1 MSSASD
7 SPRVQAS
14 LALLS
19 QTCSLS
25 IAAINAKSE
34 AQAPPLSTLHA
45 DAISLL
51 SVIYSNTTKLSIALN
66 PSNPA
71 YSAALAVLKDLTTHS
86 STLASNA
93 SLFFPNVHGRALT
106 AEVQYT
112 AKSVL
117 SALQELAHA
126 HLALLVKP
134 EPKHAS
140 HADTTHPRTSRN
152 GKNDAYLAKTGVV
165 HDLIAQA
172 KAEQPQGLSKT
183 NLIAVRKRWR
193 EHSDIIADAAATL
206 ESEASP
212 ADDADDEDEDFDDGW
227 DDPELGLSMPGK
239 LGPDQV
245 ELAKAI
251 LNVVRRTS
259 ALFDD
264 IRGTL
269 LPPLRAPTQPPPNA
283 LLDNLLDSAP
293 PLVDAVDNLATQV
306 YGSPDDLAHL
316 SDARDSFARALSSLA
331 SAVKGFWK
339 GKEGPRRAHEKGSRT
354 YFTWRYAYQ

>member
-1 MSSASD
+1 
-7 SPRVQAS
+7 
-14 LALLS
+14 
-19 QTCSLS
+19 
-25 IAAINAKSE
+25 
-34 AQAPPLSTLHA
+34 
-45 DAISLL
+45 
-51 SVIYSNTTKLSIALN
+51 VIYSNTTKLSIALN

-71 YSAALAVLKDLTTHS
+71 YSAALSVLKDLTTHS

-112 AKSVL
+112 ARSVL

-140 HADTTHPRTSRN
+140 RADTTHPKSSRN
-152 GKNDAYLAKTGVV
+152 GNDAYLAKTGIV

-193 EHSDIIADAAATL
+193 EHSDIVADAAATL
-206 ESEASP
+206 ESEAFPS
-212 ADDADDEDEDFDDGW
+212 DDADDEDFDDGW

-245 ELAKAI
+245 ELAKA
-251 LNVVRRTS
+251 V
-259 ALFDD
+259 
-264 IRGTL
+264 
-269 LPPLRAPTQPPPNA
+269 
-283 LLDNLLDSAP
+283 
-293 PLVDAVDNLATQV
+293 
-306 YGSPDDLAHL
+306 
-316 SDARDSFARALSSLA
+316 
-331 SAVKGFWK
+331 
-339 GKEGPRRAHEKGSRT
+339 RAHSR
-354 YFTWRYAYQ
+354 FAFLAPDL